1 MKIYYCL
8 SNMYSYI
15 CTFLILQAQ
24 SDNIKLQLRVE
35 ELQHKCEPK
44 GNDATTEDEGL
55 GSMI

>member
-1 MKIYYCL
+1 
-8 SNMYSYI
+8 MYSYI